1 MGYWDE
7 QIQIGSRKYS
17 RFIGGPLDGITDSPF
32 RRLVRDFSP
41 HNLLYTEMR
50 HVGTVVNKVGGP
62 KALNFLQ
69 SERPLNFQVAANST
83 KFIAE
88 ACEKITAA
96 GVDMIDLNIGCPARN
111 VVNSGGGSS
120 LMADL
125 PRLTE
130 ILREFRRCLPQQTF
144 TIKIRAGY
152 KIKNAVTVAK
162 LAQDCGVDALA
173 IHPRLQ
179 TELFAG
185 RPDYALAAEVKRAL
199 QIPVIL
205 SGNVVNW
212 ATAQA
217 AYEQTGVDG
226 YLIGRGLWA
235 KPWKLA
241 ELDAYAAQQ
250 PLVPLDQWQLLTIAV
265 QHLKLMLAYYGTTG
279 MYCFRKHL
287 PFYLR
292 GFTTAQQLRKTLMVS
307 NDADYVL
314 QTLTGLAIGP
324 SSPQLCR
331 AQE

>member
-7 QIQIGSRKYS
+7 QLQIGQQKYS

-32 RRLVRDFSP
+32 RRLVREFSP

-50 HVGTVVNKVGGP
+50 HVGTIVNKVGGP
-62 KALNFLQ
+62 KALNFNPL
-69 SERPLNFQVAANST
+69 ERPLNFQVAANSH

-88 ACEKITAA
+88 ACDKILAA
-96 GVDMIDLNIGCPARN
+96 GVDMIDLNVGCPARN

-125 PRLTE
+125 PRLAE
-130 ILREFRRCLPQQTF
+130 ILREFRRCLPRQIF

-152 KIKNAVTVAK
+152 KTKNAVTVAK

-173 IHPRLQ
+173 LHPRLQ
-179 TELFAG
+179 TELFTG

-205 SGNVVNW
+205 SGNIVNW
-212 ATAQA
+212 ATAQV

-226 YLIGRGLWA
+226 YLIGRGIWA

-241 ELDAYAAQQ
+241 ELDAQAAQQ
-250 PLVPLDQWQLLTIAV
+250 PVTLPTQIQLIQLAA
-265 QHLKLMLAYYGTTG
+265 QHLQLMLDYYGPAG
-279 MYCFRKHL
+279 LYCFRKHL

-292 GFTTAQQLRKTLMVS
+292 GFGEAQQLRKTLMVS
-307 NDADYVL
+307 NDAVYVL
-314 QTLTGLAIGP
+314 QTLTHLTTP
-324 SSPQLCR
+324 PVS
-331 AQE
+331 